1 MDKILKFSF
10 VLILLASHVNGQ
22 SNLLNAKT
30 PQQIGIKS
38 DDQKKYDNTKPL
50 DYGYI
55 DDRDVMFGKK
65 VWETIDL
72 EQRINFPLYYPLTSK
87 LDRLSLFETL
97 KQYVNNSPEEKIKNF
112 VFEGDDDYFKLPISK
127 KDIEKKF
134 NDIGLVDGVI
144 DTINDKNYNPKKFS
158 PESEDFKSLVATL
171 IKEKKLI
178 KGQHY
183 VEEEVKSESIKS
195 YAIQGY
201 WYFDKRLAELKYRLV
216 AIGPRATPANVLISV
231 GKRIAK
237 IQADAQKKAV
247 TDGNTSPTPQETK
260 KMEEDIAAVEENKT
274 PSILFWIYYPSIRN
288 ILKVQN
294 TFNDR
299 NSSKP
304 INFDD
309 LLLSRHFNAFIYRE
323 ENVNDDRAIAGYKP
337 NDAMDQL
344 LESERV
350 KDKIRD
356 FEHDMWNY

>member
-1 MDKILKFSF
+1 MDKIFKFSF

-30 PQQIGIKS
+30 PQKIGVKS

-72 EQRINFPLYYPLTSK
+72 EQRINFPLYYPLSSK

-97 KQYVNNSPEEKIKNF
+97 RQHVNNSPEEKIKNF
-112 VFEGDDDYFKLPISK
+112 VFEGDDDYFKIPISK
-127 KDIEKKF
+127 KDVEKKF
-134 NDIGLVDGVI
+134 KDFGFLAGAL
-144 DTINDKNYNPKKFS
+144 DTINAKYNPSNFL
-158 PESEDFKSLVATL
+158 PESDDFKSLVATL
-171 IKEKKLI
+171 IKDKKL
-178 KGQHY
+178 KSGVHY
-183 VEEEVKSESIKS
+183 VEEEIESRDIKS

-201 WYFDKRLAELKYRLV
+201 WYFDKRLAELKYRLI
-216 AIGPRATPANVLISV
+216 AIGARATPADVKVSV
-231 GKRIAK
+231 AVKKKK
-237 IQADAQKKAV
+237 IQFDAQDMAQKE
-247 TDGNTSPTPQETK
+247 DRQMSPKERND
-260 KMEEDIAAVEENKT
+260 MEEAISNLDQNSE

-304 INFDD
+304 VNFDD

>member
-10 VLILLASHVNGQ
+10 VLVLLASHVNGQ

-30 PQQIGIKS
+30 PQKIGVKS
-38 DDQKKYDNTKPL
+38 EDQKKNDNTKPL

-72 EQRINFPLYYPLTSK
+72 EQRINFPLYYPLSSK

-97 KQYVNNSPEEKIKNF
+97 RQHINNSPEEKIKNF
-112 VFEGDDDYFKLPISK
+112 VFEGDDDYFKLPIGK
-127 KDIEKKF
+127 KDIQNKF
-134 NDIGLVDGVI
+134 KFRSLLPAANDSIDIYNTSKLVQGTPDFELLI
-144 DTINDKNYNPKKFS
+144 D
-158 PESEDFKSLVATL
+158 
-171 IKEKKLI
+171 KLI
-178 KGQHY
+178 KDKKFKSGKHY
-183 VEEEVKSESIKS
+183 VEEEIESKDIKS

-201 WYFDKRLAELKYRLV
+201 WYFDKRLSELKYRLI
-216 AIGPRATPANVLISV
+216 AIGPLATPADVKVNAQ
-231 GKRIAK
+231 KNKKK
-237 IQADAQKKAV
+237 IEADAKQLAKDDNEREMTKEEEQK
-247 TDGNTSPTPQETK
+247 
-260 KMEEDIAAVEENKT
+260 MLEDIANADKNLEPAV
-274 PSILFWIYYPSIRN
+274 LFWIYYPSIRN

-294 TFNDR
+294 SFNDR

-304 INFDD
+304 VNFDD
-309 LLLSRHFNAFIYRE
+309 LLLSRHFNAVIYKE

-356 FEHDMWNY
+356 YEHDMWNY

>member
-10 VLILLASHVNGQ
+10 VLILLTSHVNGQ

-30 PQQIGIKS
+30 PQKIGVKS

-50 DYGYI
+50 EYGYI

-72 EQRINFPLYYPLTSK
+72 NERINFPLYYPLKPK
-87 LDRLSLFETL
+87 LDRLSLFETI
-97 KQYVNNSPEEKIKNF
+97 KQHIVNSPEEKIKNF
-112 VFEGDDDYFKLPISK
+112 VFEGDDEYFSLPISK
-127 KDIEKKF
+127 EDVKKKF

-144 DTINDKNYNPKKFS
+144 DTINDKNYNPKKFL
-158 PESEDFKSLVATL
+158 PESDDFKSLVLTL
-171 IKEKKLI
+171 IKDKKLI

-183 VEEEVKSESIKS
+183 LEEEVTSESVKS

-201 WYFDKRLAELKYRLV
+201 WYFDKRLAELKYRII
-216 AIGPRATPANVLISV
+216 AIGPRATPANVLLSV
-231 GKRIAK
+231 ANKIAK
-237 IQADAQKKAV
+237 IQSDAQKKVVARNETV
-247 TDGNTSPTPQETK
+247 MTTQEREQ
-260 KMEEDIAAVEENKT
+260 MENDIKDVEKNKE

-294 TFNDR
+294 SFNDR

-304 INFDD
+304 VNFDD
-309 LLLSRHFNAFIYRE
+309 LLLSRHYNAVIYKE

-350 KDKIRD
+350 KEKIRD
-356 FEHDMWNY
+356 YEHDMWNY

>member
-30 PQQIGIKS
+30 PQKIGVKS

-72 EQRINFPLYYPLTSK
+72 EQRINFPLYYPLKPK
-87 LDRLSLFETL
+87 LDRLSLFETI
-97 KQYVNNSPEEKIKNF
+97 KQHIINSPEEKIKNF
-112 VFEGDDDYFKLPISK
+112 VFEGDDEYFSLPISK
-127 KDIEKKF
+127 EDVKKKF
-134 NDIGLVDGVI
+134 NDIGLIDGVI
-144 DTINDKNYNPKKFS
+144 DTINDKNYNPKKFL
-158 PESEDFKSLVATL
+158 PESDDFKSLVLTL
-171 IKEKKLI
+171 IKDKKLI

-183 VEEEVKSESIKS
+183 LEEEVISESVKS

-201 WYFDKRLAELKYRLV
+201 WYFDKRLSELKYRLI
-216 AIGPRATPANVLISV
+216 AIGPRATPANVLVSV
-231 GKRIAK
+231 GKRIVK
-237 IQADAQKKAV
+237 IQADAQKKAIE
-247 TDGNTSPTPQETK
+247 DGNTAPTPLELE
-260 KMEEDIAAVEENKT
+260 KMNNEIAAVEENKE

-294 TFNDR
+294 SFNDR

-304 INFDD
+304 VNFDD
-309 LLLSRHFNAFIYRE
+309 LLLSRHFNAFIYKE
-323 ENVNDDRAIAGYKP
+323 ENVSNDRAIAGYKP
-337 NDAMDQL
+337 NNAMDQL
-344 LESERV
+344 LEAERI

-356 FEHDMWNY
+356 YEHDMWNY